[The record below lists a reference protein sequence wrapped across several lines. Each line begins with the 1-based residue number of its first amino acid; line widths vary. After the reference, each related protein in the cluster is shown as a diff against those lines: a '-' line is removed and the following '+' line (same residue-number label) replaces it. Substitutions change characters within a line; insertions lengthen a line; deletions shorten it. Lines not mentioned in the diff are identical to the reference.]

1 MRRSGFV
8 LPTGIFLLVLVSM
21 VLYFHLSSYHAEIRA
36 FRHNRAY
43 WQIQTITNRVNE
55 IHLRT
60 PTQSDFEFKE
70 GTASLKGSQIEVR
83 LGSGETAIRHVW
95 QRNQIL
101 K

>member
-1 MRRSGFV
+1 MRRNGFV

-21 VLYFHLSSYHAEIRA
+21 VLYFHLAGYQAEMRA
-36 FRHNRAY
+36 FRHTRTY

-55 IHLRT
+55 IHLAK
-60 PTQSDFEFKE
+60 PAQIDFQFAE
-70 GTASLKGSQIEVR
+70 GSASLKGSQISIR
-83 LGSGETAIRHVW
+83 LSSGETAIRHVW